1 MREMYVILGWVGWI
15 WLPVMMATLGV
26 ALAVQHL
33 RRQRAVRRGFEVTTN
48 DEKQS

>member
-15 WLPVMMATLGV
+15 WLPVMMTALGV
-26 ALAVQHL
+26 ALWVQHV
-33 RRQRAVRRGFEVTTN
+33 RRQKAALRGFEVTTN